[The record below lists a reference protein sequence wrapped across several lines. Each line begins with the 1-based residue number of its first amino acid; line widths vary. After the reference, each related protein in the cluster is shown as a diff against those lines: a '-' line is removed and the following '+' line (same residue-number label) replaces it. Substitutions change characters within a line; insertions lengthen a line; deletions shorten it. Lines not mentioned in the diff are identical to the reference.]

1 MNLIAML
8 MLAAAP
14 VQEQAP
20 PDVLLLDFYAGYCQP
35 CRDMVPVL
43 QRMAKDQYPIRKVDI
58 EHQPELSRRFKVT
71 RIPTLIILVEG
82 REARRFTGLTS
93 EDQLRA
99 AMNDA
104 RQQLQQR
111 RADQRRD
118 AVVREPRPEPAD
130 VASAEDRGE
139 DSPGGFR
146 GLFDRMKR
154 GLGGEAPSSD
164 PDYRGQSPELDAL
177 PTADAAMASTVR
189 VRLIDGNMR
198 DFGTGTIV
206 HSDKGQ
212 STILTCAHIFKG
224 VSGKAAVVVDVFRDG
239 EVLKYPASVVGGDH
253 TSDVAFLTIQNASPL
268 PTSPIAQQ
276 LVLRPNDPV
285 FSIGCNNGDLPTRLN
300 MNVVE
305 INRYEGPENVVCTRD
320 PVQGRSGGGLF
331 NTSGELVG
339 VCSGAF
345 RKEKQG
351 LYSGVQPVL
360 QLADRSGLNYLI
372 KRPTES
378 FSEPAA
384 ESLIAADPTNPFAED
399 DAMLEEMMAEATP
412 GFTDFD
418 SGVPSSGPL
427 GNANPAV
434 PTTGR
439 ADTTVGGLPDPFAT
453 AALPAAATTQPAV
466 ATTQPAE
473 VTVIIDSKD
482 PTQGKRVIVIPR
494 PSPWLLELLT
504 GEPNSGQPSGRA
516 AVTATS
522 ARHTVR
528 QSPRPVRQLSRP
540 VYHFQVR

>member
-20 PDVLLLDFYAGYCQP
+20 PDVLLLDFYASYCQP

-82 REARRFTGLTS
+82 REAKRFTGLTS

-104 RQQLQQR
+104 RQQLQAR

-130 VASAEDRGE
+130 VASAAASAEE
-139 DSPGGFR
+139 EPGGFR
-146 GLFDRMKR
+146 GLIDRMKR
-154 GLGGEAPSSD
+154 GLGGQTPSSD
-164 PDYRGQSPELDAL
+164 PDYRGQSPELNAL
-177 PTADAAMASTVR
+177 STADAAMESTVR

-239 EVLKYPASVVGGDH
+239 EVLKYPATVVGGDH
-253 TSDVAFLTIQNASPL
+253 NSDVAFLTIQNASPL

-305 INRYEGPENVVCTRD
+305 INRYEGPENVVCTLD

-360 QLADRSGLNYLI
+360 QLADRSGLDYLI

-378 FSEPAA
+378 FSQPAA
-384 ESLIAADPTNPFAED
+384 DSLIAADPTNPFAED

-418 SGVPSSGPL
+418 NSAAPSFGGL
-427 GNANPAV
+427 GNADPAV
-434 PTTGR
+434 PTAGP

-453 AALPAAATTQPAV
+453 AALPSIATTQP
-466 ATTQPAE
+466 TE

-482 PTQGKRVIVIPR
+482 PAKGKRVIVIPR

-504 GEPNSGQPSGRA
+504 GEPNSGQPSGRR

-528 QSPRPVRQLSRP
+528 PTPRPSRQLSRP